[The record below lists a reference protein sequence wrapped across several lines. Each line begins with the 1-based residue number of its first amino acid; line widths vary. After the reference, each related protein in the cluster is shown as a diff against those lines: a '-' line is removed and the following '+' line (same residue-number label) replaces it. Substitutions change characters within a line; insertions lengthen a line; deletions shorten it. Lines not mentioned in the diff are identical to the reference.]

1 MRGRKGG
8 RGEKG
13 ALSARQR
20 RRPSPRLSWDYL
32 QQALSNAPV
41 LVGLSSF
48 KPGLILLHTPSQGS
62 SFPRAHQGAQHSHT
76 GKGNVDDAL
85 AAHKNLPQLC
95 LGTESPS
102 LGQPFSPSISTFYF
116 MFFSPPFLCF
126 KAISSKVQPWMH
138 QAGGERAPAPLQQNL
153 FGDRADLNV
162 QKSRM

>member
-85 AAHKNLPQLC
+85 AAQKTFPSFVWALRAPLW
-95 LGTESPS
+95 GSPS
-102 LGQPFSPSISTFYF
+102 ALPLAPFILC
-116 MFFSPPFLCF
+116 FFPPPFLCF